1 MYHMDQSEH
10 HRKTKALTF
19 TTSKFRPVSKGPLSV
34 LLAGADFTNTFRC
47 MSQIT
52 CPIEGEGEEEEE
64 NFKKATALLLKQ
76 CATLEE
82 LKAANKPT
90 MDPR

>member
-1 MYHMDQSEH
+1 MRLQYRSPLVENE
-10 HRKTKALTF
+10 AVVTF
-19 TTSKFRPVSKGPLSV
+19 RVPPP
-34 LLAGADFTNTFRC
+34 AGADFTNTFRSL
-47 MSQIT
+47 SQIS
-52 CPIEGEGEEEEE
+52 CPTEGEGEEGGEHV
-64 NFKKATALLLKQ
+64 KKASDLLLEQ

>member
-1 MYHMDQSEH
+1 MNS
-10 HRKTKALTF
+10 L
-19 TTSKFRPVSKGPLSV
+19 SFRPVGKEPLSV

-47 MSQIT
+47 LSQIS
-52 CPIEGEGEEEEE
+52 CPTEGEGEDEEEQV
-64 NFKKATALLLKQ
+64 KKATELLLEQ
-76 CATLEE
+76 CATREE